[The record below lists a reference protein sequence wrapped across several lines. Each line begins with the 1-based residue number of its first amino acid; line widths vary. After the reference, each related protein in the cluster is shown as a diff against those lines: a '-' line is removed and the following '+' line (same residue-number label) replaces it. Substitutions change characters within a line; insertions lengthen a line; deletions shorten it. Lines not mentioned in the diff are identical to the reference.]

1 MRRSLLGAALLT
13 VFILPA
19 CAEPPNKE
27 MDQAQGAID
36 AARAAGAARYAQAE
50 FTAATTALQQ
60 ANEAVTQRDFRL
72 ALNHA
77 LESREHAQNAARDA
91 AENRARIRGEVER
104 LMAEIAPLLAQ
115 TSTRVTDAESA
126 RLPRQA
132 VRESQQALAQVNAA
146 VQEAGAAMKAEDY
159 AVAQPLLQ
167 GAKVQI
173 EMTLASLDAAV
184 KSQSLR
190 RRR

>member
-13 VFILPA
+13 AFILPA

-27 MDQAQGAID
+27 INQAQGAID
-36 AARAAGAARYAQAE
+36 AARAAGAARYAEAE
-50 FTAATTALQQ
+50 YTAATTALQQ
-60 ANEAVTQRDFRL
+60 ANEAVAQRDFRL

-77 LESREHAQNAARDA
+77 LESREHAQNAARDG

-104 LMAEIAPLLAQ
+104 LMAELAPLLAQ
-115 TSTRVTDAESA
+115 ASTRIAEAESS
-126 RLPRQA
+126 RLPRQTVLEA
-132 VRESQQALAQVNAA
+132 RQALTQVNAA
-146 VQEAGAAMKAEDY
+146 VQKAGAAMKAEDY
-159 AVAQPLLQ
+159 APAQPLLQ
-167 GAKVQI
+167 GAKEQI
-173 EMTLASLDAAV
+173 EMTMASLDAAM